1 MVRFG
6 QVYFLLGRTMSAS
19 PNRRTFLGASLSAA
33 VAAPRAV
40 ATASDKLVVGVMGAG
55 WRGGELSPI
64 FAGLPNVEVAYV
76 CDVDPARAGKVA
88 DDVAKGSKS
97 RPKAIGDF
105 RSIIDDKGVDVFVC
119 A

>member
-1 MVRFG
+1 
-6 QVYFLLGRTMSAS
+6 MSAS
-19 PNRRTFLGASLSAA
+19 PNRRTFFGASVPAA
-33 VAAPRAV
+33 VAAA
-40 ATASDKLVVGVMGAG
+40 ADKLVVGVMGAG

-88 DDVAKGSKS
+88 DDVAKGSKA

-105 RSIIDDKGVDVFVC
+105 RRIIDDKAVDVFVC
-119 A
+119 AAPNHWHVPAC